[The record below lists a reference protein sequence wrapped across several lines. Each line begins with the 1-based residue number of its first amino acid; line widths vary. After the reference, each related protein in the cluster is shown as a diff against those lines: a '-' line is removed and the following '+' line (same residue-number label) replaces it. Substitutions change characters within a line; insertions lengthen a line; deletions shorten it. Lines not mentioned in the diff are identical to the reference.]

1 MKNLRN
7 THKLLDSDIQK
18 DLKNKLETLNS
29 RLNSLD
35 EVNEEFYHNSLN
47 RQKIDELSKKFT
59 TSKATEQLI
68 YSTVEKLEA
77 MRNSHEESAFIFL
90 KIKEMLEQQTK
101 INSTI
106 EENQEI
112 LSSVNENMKSNITM
126 IKNNVE
132 LIKTKLK
139 KLKEKS
145 II

>member
-59 TSKATEQLI
+59 TSKG
-68 YSTVEKLEA
+68 
-77 MRNSHEESAFIFL
+77 
-90 KIKEMLEQQTK
+90 
-101 INSTI
+101 
-106 EENQEI
+106 
-112 LSSVNENMKSNITM
+112 
-126 IKNNVE
+126 
-132 LIKTKLK
+132 
-139 KLKEKS
+139 
-145 II
+145 